1 MWMRVRLAKT
11 GRARFLSHLDLQ
23 RAVER
28 ILRRADLPIA
38 FSQGFNPHPR
48 VSFGS
53 ALATGTSSEGEF
65 LDVELTRPVAPEEF
79 VARTNAV
86 APAGLRVL
94 EARRAPEGGASLA
107 ALLDAA
113 EYRITL
119 EGVDP
124 ERLARAVEDFL
135 AADEVVVTRT
145 GKSGPRPV
153 NIRPQV
159 YHLEMTGPGELRAV
173 VQTGPRGNLKPED
186 LVAALRP
193 AIGEPVRVESHR
205 LMLYRRDPETGAL
218 TEPWSLK

>member
-1 MWMRVRLAKT
+1 MRVRLAKT

-23 RAVER
+23 RAIER

-38 FSQGFNPHPR
+38 YSQGFNPHPR

-65 LDVELTRPVAPEEF
+65 IDVELAQPVAPEEF
-79 VARTNAV
+79 VARANACS
-86 APAGLRVL
+86 PEGIRLL
-94 EARRAPEGGASLA
+94 EARPAPEGGDSLM

-119 EGVDP
+119 EGVEP
-124 ERLARAVEDFL
+124 ERLARAVEAFL
-135 AADEVVVTRT
+135 AAEEVVVTRK

-159 YHLEMTGPGELRAV
+159 YRLEVTAPGQLRAV
-173 VQTGPRGNLKPED
+173 VQTGSKGNLKPED

-193 AIGEPVRVESHR
+193 EIGDGARVESHR
-205 LMLYRRDPETGAL
+205 LMLYHRDPETGAL
-218 TEPWSLK
+218 IEPWSL